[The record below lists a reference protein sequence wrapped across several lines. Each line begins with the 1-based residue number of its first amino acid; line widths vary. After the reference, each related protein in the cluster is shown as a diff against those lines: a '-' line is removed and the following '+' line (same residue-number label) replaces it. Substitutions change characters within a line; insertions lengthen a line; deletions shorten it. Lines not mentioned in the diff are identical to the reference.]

1 MTKASKVVLIV
12 VALIVIAVAAVWL
25 GMDYAAKKGVEAGS
39 TAVLGVDTR
48 VDSVSIKPL
57 SSTVGMRG
65 LRIANPEG
73 YKTDRMLAL
82 SSGTV
87 RCNIPSLLS
96 NEVVVH
102 EIDLDSPEVT
112 VEMKGFPPKTN
123 LGEVMD
129 RIKANQPSPGQKQ
142 EQKHYKVDLIRVT
155 NTQVR
160 FATGNGGTK
169 DITLPDIELRDVQN
183 TDGTPVVLA
192 DIVGQVLTAMA
203 QSIAAQGKGMI
214 PDDALGEMG
223 KSIDSAAG
231 ALKKGAGDVQKGLEG
246 LFKK

>member
-1 MTKASKVVLIV
+1 MSKASKVVLIV
-12 VALIVIAVAAVWL
+12 LALIVIAVAAVWL
-25 GMDYAAKKGVEAGS
+25 GMDYAAKKGVEGGATS
-39 TAVLGVDTR
+39 VLGVKTD
-48 VDSVSIKPL
+48 VDSVTIMPF

-82 SSGTV
+82 NSGTV
-87 RCNIPSLLS
+87 RCDIPSLLS

-129 RIKANQPSPGQKQ
+129 RLKANQPAPGERQ
-142 EQKHYKVDLIRVT
+142 EQKHYKVELIRVT

-160 FATGNGGTK
+160 FYTGKGTK
-169 DITLPDIELRDVQN
+169 DATLPNIELRDIKN

-192 DIVGQVLTAMA
+192 DIVSQVLTAMA
-203 QSIAAQGKGMI
+203 QSIATQAKGVI

-223 KSIDSAAG
+223 KSIDSASG
-231 ALKKGAGDVQKGLEG
+231 ALKKGTGDIQKGLEG